1 MPGSW
6 AYRGDLA
13 SLSQA
18 TPAPEEP
25 MKTSPTLIA
34 AALAALVPA
43 GVALATNRD
52 GTRSY
57 EFRGP
62 VTAVDVATGKV
73 TVDIKGG
80 DRDGLKALIG
90 QPNVQAFTVGPLTTY
105 VSWNLG
111 TPTNGSLATIGV
123 GQTVR
128 VHVRQ
133 PKNTPMATIAATAA
147 TRIGVVVTPL
157 NVHGPRWK
165 FVGNCKAV
173 NGNQMTLDVTGGNWL
188 ALYKM
193 LGQPVTQNFTI
204 DPART
209 IFVSWNGGPTQL
221 SAAQLP
227 QYCAEAGRQ
236 VRLIVVGPRTATLQQ
251 ALATPAIRV
260 DFRPAPIN
268 PQQ

>member
-1 MPGSW
+1 
-6 AYRGDLA
+6 
-13 SLSQA
+13 
-18 TPAPEEP
+18 
-25 MKTSPTLIA
+25 MKTRPALLA
-34 AALAALVPA
+34 AALAVLVPA
-43 GVALATNRD
+43 GSALATNRD

-57 EFRGP
+57 EFQGP
-62 VTAVDVATGKV
+62 VTAIDVATGKI
-73 TVDIKGG
+73 TVDVKGG

-90 QPNVQAFTVGPLTTY
+90 QPNSQTFTVGPLTTY

-111 TPTNGSLATIGV
+111 TPTNGALATIAV

-133 PKNTPMATIAATAA
+133 PRNTPLPTIAATAA
-147 TRIGVVVTPL
+147 SRVGIVVAPL
-157 NVHGPRWK
+157 DVKGPRWK

-173 NGNQMTLDVTGGNWL
+173 NGNQMTVDVTGGNWL

-193 LGQPVTQNFTI
+193 LGQPLTQNFTI
-204 DPART
+204 DPSRS

-221 SAAQLP
+221 TAAQLP

-236 VRLIVVGPRTATLQQ
+236 VRMVLVGPREATLAQ

-260 DFRPAPIN
+260 DFRPAPID

>member
-1 MPGSW
+1 
-6 AYRGDLA
+6 
-13 SLSQA
+13 
-18 TPAPEEP
+18 
-25 MKTSPTLIA
+25 MKNRTTLLA
-34 AALAALVPA
+34 AALAAIVPA
-43 GVALATNRD
+43 GAALATNRD

-57 EFRGP
+57 EFQGP
-62 VTAVDVATGKV
+62 VTAVDVATGKI
-73 TVDIKGG
+73 TVDVKGG

-90 QPNVQAFTVGPLTTY
+90 QPNVQTFTVGPLTTY

-111 TPTNGSLATIGV
+111 TPTSGALASITL

-133 PKNTPMATIAATAA
+133 PRNTPMTTLAATAA
-147 TRIGVVVTPL
+147 SRVGVVVTPL
-157 NVHGPRWK
+157 NVKGPRWK

-173 NGNQMTLDVTGGNWL
+173 NGNQMTVDVTGGNWL

-193 LGQPVTQNFTI
+193 LGQPLTQNFTI

-209 IFVSWNGGPTQL
+209 IFTSWNGGPTQL
-221 SAAQLP
+221 AAAQLP

-236 VRLIVVGPRTATLQQ
+236 VRLIVVGPREATLAQ
-251 ALATPAIRV
+251 ALATATLRV

>member
-1 MPGSW
+1 MKH
-6 AYRGDLA
+6 RHVI
-13 SLSQA
+13 A
-18 TPAPEEP
+18 T
-25 MKTSPTLIA
+25 A
-34 AALAALVPA
+34 AALAALVPVGA
-43 GVALATNRD
+43 ALATNGK

-57 EFRGP
+57 EFQGP
-62 VTAVDVATGKV
+62 VTAVDVATGKL

-80 DRDGLKALIG
+80 DRDGLRALIG
-90 QPNVQAFTVGPLTTY
+90 QASSQTFSVAPTTSY
-105 VSWNLG
+105 VAWNSG
-111 TPTNGSLATIGV
+111 SPSAGSLAAITA

-133 PKNTPMATIAATAA
+133 VPRAPLATIVATPA
-147 TRIGVVVTPL
+147 TRVGVVVTPL
-157 NVHGPRWK
+157 NVPGPRWK

-173 NGNQMTLDVTGGNWL
+173 NGNLVSFDVTGGNWL

-193 LGQPVTQNFTI
+193 LGQPLTQTVAI

-209 IFVSWNGGPTQL
+209 ILTSWNGGPTIL
-221 SAAQLP
+221 APAQLT

-236 VRLIVVGPRTATLQQ
+236 IRIVTAGPRTATLQQ
-251 ALATPAIRV
+251 ALAGPALRI